1 MCATSA
7 NKYLF
12 SLVTYSHADCAHL
25 FENIECLPPHYINI
39 FAPAVEFDERVGGT
53 AFFHGSHNLA
63 FTEKYCGSNSDYT
76 KVFPFLVR
84 PSMTPGDVVLFDCRI
99 LHFGLSNRSDSI
111 ERVVLYSN
119 TTQAW
124 FHDPK
129 NWDDRQR
136 IFN

>member
-1 MCATSA
+1 
-7 NKYLF
+7 
-12 SLVTYSHADCAHL
+12 
-25 FENIECLPPHYINI
+25 
-39 FAPAVEFDERVGGT
+39 
-53 AFFHGSHNLA
+53 
-63 FTEKYCGSNSDYT
+63 
-76 KVFPFLVR
+76 
-84 PSMTPGDVVLFDCRI
+84 MTPGDVVLFDCRI